1 MSFKTKYFIVYG
13 IILFISGTAFIAGSL
28 QENLSTQANTIQA
41 QVLDLQDTVLRME
54 SKAFF
59 LTSRDIT
66 TTYKSID
73 IRLEAM
79 LVDNELDLLN
89 ATISQAQRDFYVKK
103 IVELLIY
110 SQGMQ
115 NTLLIIH
122 LYRHFNVT
130 SVDFAIAN
138 QNSDGYDYRI
148 TYEMWQYYNNQFG
161 SPVYIW
167 NATDY
172 YGLYFSYPL
181 IQALAPEFRPHDPET
196 ELEIFIYEGGGIEG
210 LMDFFLYNQ
219 VREIQDEINKKSGL
233 VHSLESQA
241 TYISL
246 GVSLTT
252 VSMLLATAMITR
264 INHKKVEHEFNI
276 LKEKDGREVRIQRD
290 FLSIPVLVIAA
301 ILSVLGVFLAIF

>member
-1 MSFKTKYFIVYG
+1 MKFKTKYYVVYG

-28 QENLSTQANTIQA
+28 QENLSSQANSIQG
-41 QVLDLQDTVLRME
+41 QVLDLQDTLIRME

-59 LTSRDIT
+59 LTSRDIS

-79 LVDNELDLLN
+79 LVDNEFDYLN
-89 ATISQAQRDFYVKK
+89 STISQNQRDFYVKK

-115 NTLLIIH
+115 NTLTVVH

-130 SVDFAIAN
+130 TADFVIAF
-138 QNSDGYDYRI
+138 QESDGYDYRI
-148 TYEMWQYYNNQFG
+148 TYEMWQMYNSLYG

-167 NATDY
+167 NASDY
-172 YGLYFSYPL
+172 YGPYFSYSV
-181 IQALAPEFRPHDPET
+181 IQALAPEFRPHDPDT
-196 ELEIFIYEGGGIEG
+196 GYEIFIFEGGGIESI
-210 LMDFFLYNQ
+210 MDFFLYDQ
-219 VREIQDEINKKSGL
+219 VRDIQDEINEKSGR
-233 VHSLESQA
+233 VNNLESQA

-252 VSMLLATAMITR
+252 VSILLSTAMITR
-264 INHKKVEHEFNI
+264 VNHKKIEHEFKL
-276 LKEKDGREVRIQRD
+276 LKEKEGREVSIEHD
-290 FLSIPVLVIAA
+290 YLSVPVLVIATFLSTLGI
-301 ILSVLGVFLAIF
+301 ILAVF